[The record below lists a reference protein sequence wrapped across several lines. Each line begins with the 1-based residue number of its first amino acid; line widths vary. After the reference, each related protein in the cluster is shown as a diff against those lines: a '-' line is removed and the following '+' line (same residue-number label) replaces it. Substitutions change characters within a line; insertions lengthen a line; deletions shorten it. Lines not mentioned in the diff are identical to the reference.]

1 MSGQL
6 AECPFCRHQFVVEP
20 PKETPDPSGRNAEI
34 AQQELANLEGQLKEN
49 ATQITELR
57 GNVSRLN
64 MELHRHGLRMK
75 ILSERHAELQAG
87 IAAAKT
93 ELGAQ

>member
-6 AECPFCRHQFVVEP
+6 AECPFCTHHFVVEQ
-20 PKETPDPSGRNAEI
+20 PKAVSVAGAHDLGI

-93 ELGAQ
+93 ELGAP